1 MFVVV
6 CVDALRQEC
15 ESRLSQERVSMEER
29 QAAEIVALRSR
40 WQQESEKAQSE
51 LQTQL
56 SEARV
61 ALSSTQA
68 AFTQTGADLS
78 EAGASLEELQ
88 RLEGELSQA
97 WTDRDAAAR
106 ESTHNCY

>member
-56 SEARV
+56 SEAR
-61 ALSSTQA
+61 ASLSTQA

-78 EAGASLEELQ
+78 EDRASLEELQ